1 MILIIQLGVSTMRKK
16 LKIVSKLILCSG
28 VLLAAIA
35 VTFSGLSETA
45 SATDNELIQNALYS
59 ALWTCYGGSGGVA
72 RAYLKENIN
81 SEEYNNHF
89 YPDWAVDDTTK
100 VITLPGWYSSGGS
113 ENKLAISCKDVF
125 KGGTLRNTSVGS
137 YAGLQDNNGQGYDP
151 VNWGYAVDEGAS
163 TAERKCIYATY
174 NYKSNGSWVEDTSNG
189 LCFPVDSS
197 GNLRFEEGNGGIN
210 YTYMDGTMDNPGAG
224 KLVLGVDSSMGYVT
238 IGYCE
243 PFSGGCTSM
252 YSSRAQICS
261 IFSGLD
267 NSCGPTWT
275 NLKNQIGHKAWGYDF
290 NSCDSSD
297 DADMYADN
305 TCVGYHTGAGEP
317 FDYPVQYIEFHDKDD
332 GSTIASSYHLTASSG
347 ARALE
352 FLTGTQRFAKF
363 EFDDTY
369 LAKLYT
375 SYFNDMNDKYSGTLT
390 PNNLKCSTN
399 KNDYTYAVTSDGI
412 NWCEV
417 ASGAV
422 TQVSEKFAIKD
433 TSRTLKIGSFADVM
447 SQLKNLDM
455 TKVDSGAL
463 NPTDPNEPSV
473 LDPSGEAGVPICT
486 EVTGVVS
493 WVFCSVLNVAGN
505 AVGMIYDWIE
515 GSFLEIKG
523 GFMDRDS
530 GTYKGWKVFRD
541 LANIAFVI
549 AFIVVILAQ
558 VTGIGMTNY
567 NIKKT
572 LPRLIMVA
580 VLVNLSFLICQLAVD
595 LSNIVGSQLNSLLRG
610 LVTVGEDESF
620 NMSHVS
626 SLTQVL
632 VEGGS
637 FLTTGAIGIAAGAL
651 AIANWHVWLPA
662 LALTIVGAIIGVL
675 FFFITLALRQ
685 AGVLLAVVV
694 APIAIVCYA
703 LPNTKSIFDKWRKL
717 FTALLLVYPICG
729 LLMGGGTFAANLMTS
744 NLSSVPAL
752 DRFMYIIVAML
763 LNIVPFFFIPS
774 ILRNSLNGLGMLG
787 MKLQNFG
794 RGMQMRG
801 KHALG
806 SSRRFQDFSMEAKRR
821 GDERWNTRVMNSRA
835 GRRVNRLS
843 ELNRQIEAAGGTAAD
858 HTVNGARRFLG
869 TNAAAE
875 YARLMRTNSRD
886 TRRLGRAAMSSQRM
900 LQEEAMSEAAIADGF
915 YGHSDPRYRGRVEDA
930 KNMNVMREAKAISTT
945 MASDGTINDTR
956 GTIVPMLEQAMS
968 DLQADSSNQAARAR
982 FLAAKQELMKTDD
995 GRKYFESTINRFA
1008 YDASDAGLSIDKR
1021 RTANRAL
1028 RWMAGMTSDAD
1039 GNMLKTVAP
1048 SLSNAIKN
1056 FADVK
1061 DGDFAVN
1068 QANIH
1073 TSTETIDGSTVTF
1086 YENDDDFIR
1095 QAGSISA
1102 ARVPGL
1108 DEREA
1113 KRALRLLNSGA
1124 IAGPDAARLRSAF
1137 QKAITSKQTR
1147 DQIKPKDMQL
1157 FQQIANSEYMAHDA
1171 DGNMLP
1177 HTDFADVTESQVNA
1191 MASASGEEIDR
1202 IADGMKNG
1210 YITGGEQQELL
1221 KTMEQTM
1228 VQAVAHP
1235 DQVKIAPET
1244 ATKMHKILA
1253 ANGVDV
1259 VSDIQTKMATH
1270 MGPQPAAMANFKDS
1284 YGTLMG
1290 MKIDHTPPRLTLADK
1305 RKSDGWRQVS
1315 IDDLNGRYKQTFSH
1329 FKEGD
1334 WVKRVYEVNSSGQQI
1349 PKFVKMTPGEIKE
1362 AERLQAMDIEEKIRG
1377 GAGS

>member
-1 MILIIQLGVSTMRKK
+1 MRKK

-137 YAGLQDNNGQGYDP
+137 YTGLQDNNGQGYDP

-505 AVGMIYDWIE
+505 AVGAVYDWIE
-515 GSFLEIKG
+515 GSFLEIKS
-523 GFMDRDS
+523 GFMDRDN
-530 GTYKGWKVFRD
+530 GTYAGWSVFRN
-541 LANIAFVI
+541 LANIAFAI
-549 AFIVVILAQ
+549 AFIIVILAQ

-595 LSNIVGSQLNSLLRG
+595 LSNIVGSQINSLLKG
-610 LVTVGEDESF
+610 LVNDSGFD
-620 NMSHVS
+620 MSDVS
-626 SLTQVL
+626 NLTQVL

-637 FLTTGAIGIAAGAL
+637 FVTTGVVGAAAAAL

-662 LALTIVGAIIGVL
+662 LALTLVGAVIGVL
-675 FFFITLALRQ
+675 FFFVTLALRQ

-694 APIAIVCYA
+694 APVAIVCYA

-744 NLSSVPAL
+744 NLDSIPAL

-763 LNIVPFFFIPS
+763 LTIVPFFFIPS

-821 GDERWNTRVMNSRA
+821 GDTRWNDRVMSGRA
-835 GRRVNRLS
+835 GQRVRRLN
-843 ELNRQIEAAGGTAAD
+843 ELNRQIEAAGGTTAD
-858 HTVNGARRFLG
+858 HSVDGARRLLG
-869 TNAAAE
+869 ARAAGE

-886 TRRLGRAAMSSQRM
+886 TRRVGRAMTSTQRM
-900 LQEEAMSEAAIADGF
+900 TDEEAFAEARIASGVYGRDNDRYLAQVEGAKSDNVRREAQAITSLRTNYGTITDDDESLERLKEADKRLLKNPNDQSALAERLSATQALIKSKDGRGKFYQYMMDFGYNNSNASVSDERRRFANRVARWTSNNLSEGERSMLENKSPFLGAMIKDNGILDDSIEMASKIQPILDSHGAPTGRYMSMDNIQDGLKDLKATQVPDLDSTTNSQILRMISDGSIAPDDAKKIRNIFHQAYTNKHTYERIKSDNLELVQKIANSAFAQRDANGNVLAHSDFSDVTEDQVRAMSEA
-915 YGHSDPRYRGRVEDA
+915 S
-930 KNMNVMREAKAISTT
+930 
-945 MASDGTINDTR
+945 
-956 GTIVPMLEQAMS
+956 
-968 DLQADSSNQAARAR
+968 
-982 FLAAKQELMKTDD
+982 
-995 GRKYFESTINRFA
+995 
-1008 YDASDAGLSIDKR
+1008 
-1021 RTANRAL
+1021 
-1028 RWMAGMTSDAD
+1028 
-1039 GNMLKTVAP
+1039 
-1048 SLSNAIKN
+1048 
-1056 FADVK
+1056 
-1061 DGDFAVN
+1061 GD
-1068 QANIH
+1068 I
-1073 TSTETIDGSTVTF
+1073 
-1086 YENDDDFIR
+1086 
-1095 QAGSISA
+1095 
-1102 ARVPGL
+1102 
-1108 DEREA
+1108 
-1113 KRALRLLNSGA
+1113 
-1124 IAGPDAARLRSAF
+1124 
-1137 QKAITSKQTR
+1137 
-1147 DQIKPKDMQL
+1147 
-1157 FQQIANSEYMAHDA
+1157 
-1171 DGNMLP
+1171 
-1177 HTDFADVTESQVNA
+1177 
-1191 MASASGEEIDR
+1191 IDR
-1202 IADGMKNG
+1202 IGAGLDNDIKGDEKTE
-1210 YITGGEQQELL
+1210 ILR
-1221 KTMEQTM
+1221 TMEQTM
-1228 VQAVAHP
+1228 VQAIAHP
-1235 DQVKIAPET
+1235 DQVRIAPEN
-1244 ATKMHKILA
+1244 AAKMHKILTKH
-1253 ANGVDV
+1253 GIDV
-1259 VSDIQTKMATH
+1259 VSDMQAKMATH
-1270 MGPQPAAMANFKDS
+1270 MGPQPAAMANFQDS

-1362 AERLQAMDIEEKIRG
+1362 AERLQALDIEEKIRG

>member
-1 MILIIQLGVSTMRKK
+1 MILIIQLGVPTMRKK

-137 YAGLQDNNGQGYDP
+137 YTGLQDNNGQGYDP

-463 NPTDPNEPSV
+463 NPTDPNGPSV

-572 LPRLIMVA
+572 LPRLILVA

-626 SLTQVL
+626 NLTQVL

-637 FLTTGAIGIAAGAL
+637 FLTTGAIGIAAGAI

-703 LPNTKSIFDKWRKL
+703 LPNTKSFFDKWRKL

-821 GDERWNTRVMNSRA
+821 GDTRWNDRVMSGRA
-835 GRRVNRLS
+835 GQRVKRLN

-858 HTVNGARRFLG
+858 HSVAGARAFLG
-869 TNAAAE
+869 ARAAGE

-886 TRRLGRAAMSSQRM
+886 TRRVGRAMMSTQRM
-900 LQEEAMSEAAIADGF
+900 TDEEAFAEARIASGV
-915 YGHSDPRYRGRVEDA
+915 YGREDTRYQAQVEDA
-930 KNMNVMREAKAISTT
+930 KNMNVMREAKAITT
-945 MASDGTINDTR
+945 ARTNDGSINDEGDSIGR
-956 GTIVPMLEQAMS
+956 LEAAQGRLLLNQN
-968 DLQADSSNQAARAR
+968 DLSARAEYMSAAQALLKTKTGRRAFEQNMLR
-982 FLAAKQELMKTDD
+982 FERDNTSSSVDETT
-995 GRKYFESTINRFA
+995 RR
-1008 YDASDAGLSIDKR
+1008 AG
-1021 RTANRAL
+1021 NRAL
-1028 RWMAGMTSDAD
+1028 RWMSTALSEQDKGVLKSKSPFLSAAVERYGLLNDVNTSGDRVSMALD
-1039 GNMLKTVAP
+1039 GTY
-1048 SLSNAIKN
+1048 SS
-1056 FADVK
+1056 
-1061 DGDFAVN
+1061 DGDIVEGLKDLRETQIPDLDKPVN
-1068 QANIH
+1068 EQILRMM
-1073 TSTETIDGSTVTF
+1073 SDGTIAPDV
-1086 YENDDDFIR
+1086 
-1095 QAGSISA
+1095 
-1102 ARVPGL
+1102 
-1108 DEREA
+1108 A
-1113 KRALRLLNSGA
+1113 KRVRGLYHKAYTNKHTRERIKDLELVQRL
-1124 IAGPDAARLRSAF
+1124 
-1137 QKAITSKQTR
+1137 
-1147 DQIKPKDMQL
+1147 
-1157 FQQIANSEYMAHDA
+1157 ANSAYVQHDA
-1171 DGNMLP
+1171 SGNVVP
-1177 HTDFADVTESQVNA
+1177 HADFSGVTEAQVNA
-1191 MASASGEEIDR
+1191 MAGASSDVIDR
-1202 IADGMKNG
+1202 I
-1210 YITGGEQQELL
+1210 GEGLANNDIKGDDRQELL
-1221 KTMEQTM
+1221 QTMEQTM

-1235 DQVKIAPET
+1235 DQVRITPEN
-1244 ATKMHKILA
+1244 AAKMHKILA
-1253 ANGVDV
+1253 ANGIDV
-1259 VSDIQTKMATH
+1259 VSDVQAKMAAH
-1270 MGPQPAAMANFKDS
+1270 MGPQPAAMANFQDS

-1362 AERLQAMDIEEKIRG
+1362 AERLQALDIEEKIRG